1 MLSRLLPQAYGSDHL
16 PLLLSLERLNLL
28 VRPPTVS
35 RSAPKPPFAVAR
47 KPLRL
52 IVDDVDETNPSDVS
66 YVFSGYAPLGV
77 RLVQCALG
85 GGADSAS
92 AGTAAGTASG
102 LNGWRGLEEVVK
114 ALPGATL
121 DERQPADDGARR
133 RASLLRTLFA
143 LGGAS

>member
-1 MLSRLLPQAYGSDHL
+1 M
-16 PLLLSLERLNLL
+16 
-28 VRPPTVS
+28 RPPVSAS
-35 RSAPKPPFAVAR
+35 RSAKQPFALAR

-52 IVDDVDETNPSDVS
+52 IVDDVDESNPSDIS

-85 GGADSAS
+85 GGADAAS
-92 AGTAAGTASG
+92 AAGAAGSAGG

-114 ALPGATL
+114 ALPGATF

-133 RASLLRTLFA
+133 RASLSLLSPRPSLPSA
-143 LGGAS
+143 HPWLSR